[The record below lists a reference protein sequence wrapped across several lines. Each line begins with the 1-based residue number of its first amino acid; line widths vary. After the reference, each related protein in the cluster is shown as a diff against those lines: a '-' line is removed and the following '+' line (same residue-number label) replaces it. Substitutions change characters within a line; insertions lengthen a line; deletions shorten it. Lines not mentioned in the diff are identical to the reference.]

1 MTVLSIVGCK
11 IFQDKMVWFIT
22 NNSQIKKILILENK
36 NIFELTEKLDEQRI
50 CYNIVPFK
58 KLLQILQNSG
68 MSVKTEKII
77 NSLFPCFCPFK
88 FNKSSGAKI

>member
-1 MTVLSIVGCK
+1 M
-11 IFQDKMVWFIT
+11 FQDKMVWFIT
-22 NNSQIKKILILENK
+22 NNSQIKKVLILENK

-68 MSVKTEKII
+68 MSVKAGKII
-77 NSLFPCFCPFK
+77 NSLFPRFCPFK
-88 FNKSSGAKI
+88 FNKLSGEKT